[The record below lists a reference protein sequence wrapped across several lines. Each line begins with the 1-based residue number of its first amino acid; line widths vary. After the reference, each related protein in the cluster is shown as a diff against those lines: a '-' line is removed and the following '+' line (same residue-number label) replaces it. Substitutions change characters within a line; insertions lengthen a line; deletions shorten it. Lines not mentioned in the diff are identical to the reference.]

1 MTDTMSPEA
10 HLALAVE
17 LYSRR
22 PERAFLLTIG
32 GESFDHADRLSEPV
46 RSAIP
51 VVMDLSKATLSG
63 VSLPEII
70 FSIRQHPTAPL
81 FFSRSL
87 PCVIVC

>member
-22 PERAFLLTIG
+22 PARAFLLTIG

-46 RSAIP
+46 RSAMP
-51 VVMDLSKATLSG
+51 VAMYLSKATLSG
-63 VSLPEII
+63 VSLPEIT
-70 FSIRQHPTAPL
+70 FQFDNTPT
-81 FFSRSL
+81 
-87 PCVIVC
+87 